1 MSENKDRKPL
11 LKIEDLHV
19 SFMTY
24 AGRVQAV
31 RGVSL
36 SMEKGEILAVVGES
50 GCGKSVTAQTILQL
64 NPSPPS
70 VIEGGKIELEG
81 RDLITCSESEMRK
94 VRGRE
99 ISMIFQDPMTSL
111 NPTARVGNQIMEGIL
126 KHQKVSRKQAYDR
139 AVEMLR
145 LVGLSN
151 PEQRM
156 RQYPHEFSG
165 GMRQRAMI
173 AMALV
178 CDPKILIADEPTT
191 ALDVTIQSQIVDLM
205 LELRE
210 KLKTGILIITHD
222 MGVVADIADRVA
234 VMYAG
239 MIVESGDVQEI
250 FYHPKHPYTWG
261 LLDSIPKPGT
271 GRTDRLV
278 PIDGTPPDLIY
289 PPKGCPFAARC
300 DYCMKICHERM
311 PEITDA
317 AGGHQVRCWLQ
328 HEYAPKVENRYTTG
342 EGGVDH
348 AAGSHRA

>member
-1 MSENKDRKPL
+1 MSEVQEKRPL
-11 LKIEDLHV
+11 LKINDLHV
-19 SFMTY
+19 SFLTY
-24 AGRVQAV
+24 AGKVQAV

-36 SMEKGEILAVVGES
+36 SMEAGEILAIVGES

-64 NPSPPS
+64 NPTPPA
-70 VIEGGKIELEG
+70 VIEGGSVELEG
-81 RDLITCSESEMRK
+81 RDLTKYTETQMRT
-94 VRGRE
+94 VRGHE

-111 NPTARVGNQIMEGIL
+111 NPTMRVGAQIMEGIL
-126 KHQKVSRKQAYDR
+126 KHQKVSRKEAYDR

-145 LVGLSN
+145 LVGMAN

-156 RQYPHEFSG
+156 KQYPHEFSG

-178 CDPKILIADEPTT
+178 CNPKLLIADEPTT

-205 LELRE
+205 LELRD
-210 KLKTGILIITHD
+210 KLKTAILIITHD

-239 MIVESGDVQEI
+239 IIVEKGSVQDI

-261 LLDSIPKPGT
+261 LLESIPKPGAN
-271 GRTDRLV
+271 GSERLI
-278 PIDGTPPDLIY
+278 PIEGTPPDLIA

-300 DYCMKICHERM
+300 DYAMKICHGCM
-311 PEITDA
+311 PEITTVS
-317 AGGHQVRCWLQ
+317 GGHEVRCWLR
-328 HEYAPKVENRYTTG
+328 HEYAPKVQNRFTQG
-342 EGGVDH
+342 EE
-348 AAGSHRA
+348 

>member
-1 MSENKDRKPL
+1 MSEIQEKQPL
-11 LKIEDLHV
+11 LKISDLHV

-36 SMEKGEILAVVGES
+36 SINKGEILAIVGES

-70 VIEGGKIELEG
+70 VIEGGTIELEG
-81 RDLITCSESEMRK
+81 NNLLSYTDAQMRH

-111 NPTARVGNQIMEGIL
+111 NPTARVGAQIVEAIL
-126 KHQKVSRKQAYDR
+126 KHQKVGRKEAYAR
-139 AVEMLR
+139 ATEMLR

-156 RQYPHEFSG
+156 KQYPHEFSG

-178 CDPKILIADEPTT
+178 CNPKLLIADEPTT

-205 LELRE
+205 LELRD
-210 KLKTGILIITHD
+210 KLQTAILIITHD

-239 MIVESGDVQEI
+239 VVVEQGSVQEI

-261 LLDSIPKPGT
+261 LLDSIPRPDDSGQ
-271 GRTDRLV
+271 RLI
-278 PIDGTPPDLIY
+278 PIDGTPPDLIA
-289 PPKGCPFAARC
+289 PPQGCPFAARC
-300 DYCMKICHERM
+300 EYAMKICHECM
-311 PEITDA
+311 PDITSV
-317 AGGHQVRCWLQ
+317 GQNGHEVRCWLR
-328 HEYAPKVENRYTTG
+328 HAYAPKVHNRYTEG
-342 EGGVDH
+342 EEE
-348 AAGSHRA
+348 